1 MTESVDFSK
10 NPPDYEVLCQYI
22 LELKKC
28 QSLKIFSIGRSVLG
42 RNVYAIGIGKLCYG
56 TLYVGGV
63 HGLEWLTTLLL
74 LKFAKE
80 ITERKD
86 VLSCLETKGVI
97 IVPCL
102 NPDGVDIAINGTKN
116 TKEYS
121 DFVMRISG
129 GDFSKWQANVNGV
142 DLNHNFDAGYE
153 KIKRLERKAGIV
165 GPAPT
170 RYGGEY
176 AFSEPETKALSLICR
191 LFEIQTAFAF
201 HSQGEEIYYQYGE
214 NTPVRSRLMA
224 ELLSQTSGYKLV
236 TQHGLA
242 SHGGF
247 KDWFIEHLHR
257 PAFTIEIGKG
267 KNPLPIEDFPKIY
280 EKLEDTL
287 YLGLTL

>member
-1 MTESVDFSK
+1 MTEIEDFSK
-10 NPPDYEVLCQYI
+10 NPPDYQELCRYI
-22 LELKKC
+22 LQLKNHKM
-28 QSLKIFSIGRSVLG
+28 LKIFSIGRSVLG
-42 RNVYAIGIGKLCYG
+42 RNIYAIGIGKLCYG

-74 LKFAKE
+74 LKFTKN
-80 ITERKD
+80 ITARKD
-86 VLSCLETKGVI
+86 VLSHLETKGVI
-97 IVPCL
+97 IIPCL
-102 NPDGVDIAINGTKN
+102 NPDGVDIAINGTQN
-116 TKEYS
+116 AKEYY
-121 DFVMRISG
+121 DFITKVSG
-129 GDFSKWQANVNGV
+129 GDFSKWQANANGV

-153 KIKRLERKAGIV
+153 KIKQLERKAGIT

-176 AFSEPETKALSLICR
+176 AFSEPESKALSLICR

-214 NTPVRSRLMA
+214 NTPPRSHLMA

-247 KDWFIEHLHR
+247 KDWFIEHLKR

-267 KNPLPIEDFPKIY
+267 KNPLPIEDFPQIY
-280 EKLEDTL
+280 EKIEDML